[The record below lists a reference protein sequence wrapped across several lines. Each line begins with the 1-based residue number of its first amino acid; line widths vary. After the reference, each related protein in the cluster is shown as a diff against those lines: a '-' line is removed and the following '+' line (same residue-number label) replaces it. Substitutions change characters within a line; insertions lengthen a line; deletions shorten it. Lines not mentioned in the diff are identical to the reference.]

1 MNPMRLSKSR
11 YLSGCQCPLK
21 LWYDS
26 YARHL
31 APPPDV
37 VQQAIFATGR
47 AVGLLAQRRY
57 PGGRLID
64 IDYRH
69 TKQALARTLALMAD
83 SSVPAIFEGAFLH
96 KDVLVR
102 TDVLER
108 AASGWNLIEVKSGTR
123 VKEGIHDS
131 DVAVQLWVLQGAGVD
146 VERAGVLTLNRDYVY
161 DGVTLDTDRLFVFHD
176 RSENVEGL
184 LPGVARDIESFM
196 QMLAGTSAPDIA
208 PGDQCFDPYDCPY
221 YGHCT
226 RDRVFPDH
234 PITELPNLHWR
245 RRQELEE
252 AGVVTVP
259 EVPDDF
265 PLSER
270 QQIVRQAVMHGTE
283 YVSDAL
289 ASELAAI
296 QYPVYHLDFET
307 YAPAIP
313 QFVGTRPYDAIP
325 FQFSVHSERE
335 NGDIEHLEYLH
346 EQDGDP
352 RRPFAEHLI
361 DALGS
366 SGSICIYTRYE
377 ARVICEL
384 ATALPDLADRLE
396 ALLDRLWD
404 LHRIVKNHYYHPG
417 FHGSSSIKKVLPVLV
432 PELAYDALDIQDGQ
446 TAAVMYANALHNPS
460 PDERRKV
467 FAALKAYCG
476 LDTLAMLRLRVAL
489 REIGRSD

>member
-1 MNPMRLSKSR
+1 MKPIRLSKSR

-21 LWYDS
+21 LWYDC

-31 APPPDV
+31 APPPDA
-37 VQQAIFATGR
+37 VQQAIFDTGH
-47 AVGLLAQRRY
+47 AVGLLAHRRY
-57 PGGRLID
+57 PGGQLVD
-64 IDYRH
+64 VDHRH
-69 TKQALARTLALMAD
+69 TGEALTRTKTLM
-83 SSVPAIFEGAFLH
+83 SGPSVPAIFEGAFLH
-96 KDVLVR
+96 KNALVR
-102 TDVLER
+102 ADVLER
-108 AASGWNLIEVKSGTR
+108 AANGWNLIEVKSGTR

-131 DVAVQLWVLQGAGVD
+131 DVAVQVWVLQGAGVAL
-146 VERAGVLTLNRDYVY
+146 ERAGVLTLYRDYVY
-161 DGVTLDTDRLFVFHD
+161 DGVTLDTDQLFVFHD
-176 RSENVEGL
+176 RTEVVEAL
-184 LPGVARDIESFM
+184 VPGVERNIASFM
-196 QMLAGTSAPDIA
+196 QMLAGTSAPDIE
-208 PGDQCFDPYDCPY
+208 PSDHCFDPYDCPY

-226 RDRVFPDH
+226 RDSVFPDH

-245 RRQELEE
+245 RRQELED
-252 AGVVTVP
+252 AGVLTVP
-259 EVPDDF
+259 EVPADF

-270 QQIVRQAVMHGTE
+270 QEIVRHSVMQGTE

-289 ASELAAI
+289 ASELDAI

-313 QFVGTRPYDAIP
+313 QFVGTHPYDAIP
-325 FQFSVHSERE
+325 FQFSVHIERE
-335 NGDIEHLEYLH
+335 DGAIEHLEYLH

-352 RRPFAEHLI
+352 RRPFAERLI

-366 SGSICIYTRYE
+366 SGSICVYTGYE
-377 ARVICEL
+377 ARVISEL
-384 ATALPDLADRLE
+384 TAVLPDLADQLE

-446 TAAVMYANALHNPS
+446 TAAVMYAKALDNPS
-460 PDERRKV
+460 REARHEV

-476 LDTLAMLRLRVAL
+476 LDTLAMLRLREAL
-489 REIGRSD
+489 REIAGRS